1 MELFETRDFLW
12 PPPPSVLT
20 RAREVIF
27 IETPLILP
35 PSPHLI
41 PNTTN
46 TGMSA
51 DSGLFDGWGR
61 EATLDAIVLI
71 NVGLGWGCYSGV
83 AGCQWV
89 HNIFKKLQTWSI
101 NKNINPQHTLY
112 FGQVPRRAL
121 QLLLTSTVLKSFQ
134 AELKAL
140 WLFHIFSWVIHRLC
154 LHLKHFLTH
163 FVKATLGGSP
173 FWRGCQLDRLLYSD

>member
-12 PPPPSVLT
+12 PLPPPVLT

-46 TGMSA
+46 PGKPA
-51 DSGLFDGWGR
+51 DSALFDGWGG

-71 NVGLGWGCYSGV
+71 NGGLGWGCYSGTG
-83 AGCQWV
+83 GCWWV
-89 HNIFKKLQTWSI
+89 YNIFKKLQTWSI
-101 NKNINPQHTLY
+101 NKNIDSQHTVKFL
-112 FGQVPRRAL
+112 GGL
-121 QLLLTSTVLKSFQ
+121 CNSLLTSTVLKSFQ

-140 WLFHIFSWVIHRLC
+140 WLFHISSRAIHPLC
-154 LHLKHFLTH
+154 LHLKH
-163 FVKATLGGSP
+163 
-173 FWRGCQLDRLLYSD
+173 